1 MGALR
6 PKFSGG
12 HAGHNGIRNIIAHI
26 GPDFHRLRIGVGR
39 PDNKIDV
46 TNYVVS
52 KFTGGE
58 LNILEKILDFVAENI
73 LQFAANGDKTIFA
86 QGPPD

>member
-1 MGALR
+1 
-6 PKFSGG
+6 

-26 GPDFHRLRIGVGR
+26 GPDFHRLRIGVGC
-39 PDNKIDV
+39 PDNKIDI

-73 LQFAANGDKTIFA
+73 LKFAANGDKAIFA
-86 QGPPD
+86 QGPLN